1 MATKTVRAP
10 MPRSRRAKQF
20 MPFDALRGLKEAIA
34 AKERVIEPRR
44 YPSDDAIAEINASL
58 LDLHKGQIITVVYY
72 GIYEQ
77 AYLQLTGP
85 VSKIDSY
92 WSNLQIG
99 NTVISFSEI
108 DQLITELPIYFAHS
122 AENSTAASSLRR
134 CCL

>member
-44 YPSDDAIAEINASL
+44 YPSEDTIAEINATL
-58 LDLHKGQIITVVYY
+58 LGLHKGQIITVVYY

-77 AYLQLTGP
+77 VYLQLTGP
-85 VSKIDSY
+85 VTKVDSY
-92 WSNLQIG
+92 WQNLQVG
-99 NTVISFSEI
+99 NTTIEFPEI
-108 DQLITELPIYFAHS
+108 DQLLTDIAITSF
-122 AENSTAASSLRR
+122 ENE
-134 CCL
+134 

>member
-44 YPSDDAIAEINASL
+44 YPSEDAIAEINATL
-58 LDLHKGQIITVVYY
+58 LGLHKGQIITVVYY

-77 AYLQLTGP
+77 VYLQLTGP
-85 VSKIDSY
+85 VTKVDSY
-92 WSNLQIG
+92 WQNLQVG
-99 NTVISFSEI
+99 NTTIEFPEI
-108 DQLITELPIYFAHS
+108 DQLFTDIPITSYMNA
-122 AENSTAASSLRR
+122 
-134 CCL
+134 

>member
-44 YPSDDAIAEINASL
+44 YPSEDAIAEINEKL
-58 LDLHKGQIITVVYY
+58 LGLHKGQIVTVVYY

-77 AYLQLTGP
+77 IYLQLTGP
-85 VSKIDSY
+85 VTKVDPY
-92 WSNLQIG
+92 WHHLQVG
-99 NTVISFSEI
+99 NTTIEFPEI
-108 DQLITELPIYFAHS
+108 DQLLTDIS
-122 AENSTAASSLRR
+122 ATAYVEE
-134 CCL
+134 